1 HHRGGTIRQF
11 QPINKTIGINKLGT
25 LLSSQTTEAFEYFLK
40 QFLLFRISS
49 LRCLQLISFIST
61 LQIRIFI
68 RNSSVKVNPPSKGGS
83 ISIPSVQRRK
93 NCFSVLGVGRHSAA
107 ATQKTLHAPLRTC
120 KSRGG
125 RTSGEERAGGNGG
138 RSG

>member
-1 HHRGGTIRQF
+1 LKTNRHNTHHRENGKKRAAQNLKPAKNTKPHHRGGTIRQF

-40 QFLLFRISS
+40 QFILFRISS

-68 RNSSVKVNPPSKGGS
+68 RNSPVKVNPPSKIRA

-93 NCFSVLGVGRHSAA
+93 NCFSMLGVGHRSAA
-107 ATQKTLHAPLRTC
+107 AT
-120 KSRGG
+120 
-125 RTSGEERAGGNGG
+125 
-138 RSG
+138 